1 MSISQEIESKVNI
14 VELVQRYVP
23 LKKAGAN
30 YKGLSPFVQEKT
42 PSFMVSPTKNI
53 AYCFSSQRG
62 GGPIK
67 FLAEIEKIEY
77 REAMQILAKEVGVE
91 LKTDFYKERGSN
103 QTDIYEAYKIAANWY
118 HEELYKTENS
128 EKLAYVKRR
137 GLTEETLKTFQIG
150 YSGDP
155 RGLWALLKSR
165 GMSEKD
171 ILESGIFVSPNRD
184 KFFGRIVFPIANF
197 TGHTVGFTGRIIDQ
211 WEPKYLNSPAS
222 RIFNKSEILYGLH
235 LAKSSIVKLGYVI
248 VVEGQM
254 DTVKLHQ
261 AGFSHTVGI
270 SGTALTKEHIHLLRR
285 LTSKIFLC
293 LDADKAG
300 VNATFSSLESLL
312 NEEVDCKIIQVDG
325 GKDPD
330 EFIESGGN
338 FTTLIEAAITPVQ
351 FFINAGKGRYDFDS
365 AVGKTQVLRE
375 ALKYVRKMT
384 NRIEVDMSIKYLAR
398 SLDISEN
405 VVYEELKWI
414 RLPVKKSEE
423 STKAGL
429 DFWQTIVGYCRAYG
443 FYDLFLASI
452 DYTSPHFEGLP
463 SFDLIRSEILAHL
476 GQSEPADVDALKAL
490 ELMIESE
497 NEWTQRD
504 TILLKFSELVKRAQK
519 LMFEHEKQALASS
532 MDQNSIE
539 YMQAHLSLISKGKKL
554 GII

>member
-1 MSISQEIESKVNI
+1 
-14 VELVQRYVP
+14 
-23 LKKAGAN
+23 
-30 YKGLSPFVQEKT
+30 
-42 PSFMVSPTKNI
+42 
-53 AYCFSSQRG
+53 
-62 GGPIK
+62 
-67 FLAEIEKIEY
+67 
-77 REAMQILAKEVGVE
+77 
-91 LKTDFYKERGSN
+91 
-103 QTDIYEAYKIAANWY
+103 
-118 HEELYKTENS
+118 
-128 EKLAYVKRR
+128 
-137 GLTEETLKTFQIG
+137 
-150 YSGDP
+150 
-155 RGLWALLKSR
+155 
-165 GMSEKD
+165 
-171 ILESGIFVSPNRD
+171 
-184 KFFGRIVFPIANF
+184 
-197 TGHTVGFTGRIIDQ
+197 
-211 WEPKYLNSPAS
+211 
-222 RIFNKSEILYGLH
+222 

-405 VVYEELKWI
+405 VVYEELK
-414 RLPVKKSEE
+414 
-423 STKAGL
+423 
-429 DFWQTIVGYCRAYG
+429 
-443 FYDLFLASI
+443 
-452 DYTSPHFEGLP
+452 
-463 SFDLIRSEILAHL
+463 
-476 GQSEPADVDALKAL
+476 
-490 ELMIESE
+490 
-497 NEWTQRD
+497 
-504 TILLKFSELVKRAQK
+504 
-519 LMFEHEKQALASS
+519 
-532 MDQNSIE
+532 
-539 YMQAHLSLISKGKKL
+539 
-554 GII
+554 